1 MSHVVAFVQRSIR
14 MDKCWFCGKSI
25 AADSDDLSWGDE
37 LCWKCGNIP
46 TPGMDWKWEMYHP
59 YDYLQEEYEEEG

>member
-1 MSHVVAFVQRSIR
+1 